1 MKILKSSSPFDIII
15 DKHPLFEVINKKLL
29 KDVEK
34 SDFSNPSPSVVTGQM
49 SKYGTDSKT
58 IRRLTD
64 WITFLLNKHYGF
76 DETERLTFYNC
87 WFIKYKRGEETF
99 SHHHSPSVFSFVY
112 YIQTPKGSAPM
123 IFTHSGK
130 RIKAEEGK
138 VVIFPGY
145 VKHHAPK
152 SRCDDRIV
160 LSGNCAHIPKLPDH
174 QAINIEE

>member
-29 KDVEK
+29 DDVEK
-34 SDFSNPSPSVVTGQM
+34 AEFSNPSPSVVTAHM
-49 SKYGTDSKT
+49 STYLSDSKT
-58 IRRLTD
+58 IQGLTD
-64 WITFLLNKHYGF
+64 WITFLLGRHYGF
-76 DETERLTFYNC
+76 DSDKSAQLTFYNC

-99 SHHHSPSVFSFVY
+99 SHHHSPAVFSFVY

-152 SRCDDRIV
+152 SRCDGRII
-160 LSGNCAHIPKLPDH
+160 LSGNCTHIPSH
-174 QAINIEE
+174 HSINKD